1 MIKSLIDYDG
11 LLLEEYKN
19 DYINNKEYCDVF

>member
-1 MIKSLIDYDG
+1 MIKSFIDHDG

-19 DYINNKEYCDVF
+19 DYINNKEYCDAF